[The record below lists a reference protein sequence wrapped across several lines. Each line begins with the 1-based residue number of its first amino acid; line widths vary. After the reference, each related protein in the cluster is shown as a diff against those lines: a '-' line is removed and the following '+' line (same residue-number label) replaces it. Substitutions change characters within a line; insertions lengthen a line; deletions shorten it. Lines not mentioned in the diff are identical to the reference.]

1 MCSLHS
7 YAPISSLDDHSIFS
21 QPECHSTVGK
31 AIEFYMM
38 ERKYDKEQQPL
49 KSDAFDSIPATI
61 FLALRCWA
69 SY

>member
-7 YAPISSLDDHSIFS
+7 YTPISSLDDYSIFS

-31 AIEFYMM
+31 ATEFYMM
-38 ERKYDKEQQPL
+38 ERKYDKEQQL
-49 KSDAFDSIPATI
+49 LESNAFGSIPATV
-61 FLALRCWA
+61 FLALRSWA